1 MARGVDLI
9 GFVMEVQLCGKR
21 AERGPRVGFRST
33 LMQKLYMKEE
43 QMKEKEKIAAERL
56 AVMRG
61 SASRLGS
68 RGF

>member
-1 MARGVDLI
+1 MR
-9 GFVMEVQLCGKR
+9 KR
-21 AERGPRVGFRST
+21 AKRGPRVGFRST

-43 QMKEKEKIAAERL
+43 QMKEKEKIAAKRL

-61 SASRLGS
+61 STSRLGS

>member
-1 MARGVDLI
+1 MR
-9 GFVMEVQLCGKR
+9 KR

-43 QMKEKEKIAAERL
+43 QMKEKEKIAAKRL

-61 SASRLGS
+61 STSRLGS